1 MVFKK
6 KVLAILIPIAFS
18 QIAFAADEA
27 AKDIKIK
34 AEKVIVKGI
43 LPEKLEAV
51 PGSFS
56 VVNSKELIEKQ
67 PFSVKEALN
76 AVPGVNFVT
85 AEDPMSFALNIGI
98 RGLDPRRTS
107 RTLLM
112 EDGVPLHLAPYGDPS
127 AHYST
132 PLDRVDRIEVVKGSG
147 QILYG
152 PQTVGGMINFV
163 TKPVPRNGFAG
174 SASAIFGNNDFNSQS
189 VNLGFGNERGGVMID
204 AIKKQGDGVRKNH
217 KFDIQEYTL
226 KGEVDLT
233 DRHSL
238 MTKLGYYK
246 EDSNVSE
253 TGLGSLDYAQ
263 DKFQAPTGANDR
275 FQHERKSIQ
284 LKHVFKIDEAMKLST
299 NAYYI
304 DSWRSSFRQTDTAG
318 GWDDG
323 APGASTGFTAIDRD
337 GGANCVGMTTPN
349 ACGGRH
355 RPRSYQVWGV
365 EPRLD
370 FSHKLFGLEN
380 DTVIGLR
387 YHEEKIKRNQF
398 RSDEPEIINNLG
410 WGMANAGGLSEHRE
424 SLVHKVES
432 KAAYVQNTF
441 HVGDWSLT
449 PGLRFEDYKVTQ
461 TVLRAGSN
469 PVDSDGGTGGD
480 GLGLS
485 GTKSQ
490 SEILPG
496 FGLAWN
502 GISNTT
508 VFGGI
513 HRGFAPARPDRDLT
527 KDGAGRYQLDKT
539 TPELS
544 TNYEVG
550 ARSKYFKGVS
560 FESTLFHTKFD
571 DIVVKGAS
579 GTYVNAGAAEM
590 SGLEFAGR
598 VDFGTIYNTP
608 HNFYTT
614 ASYTNLFTAKF
625 KKDGLDSDDG
635 VTAGQ
640 RLAYAPKQLI
650 SLNFGYQHPVG
661 FNARIGAD
669 HVSEQEPDAYTKGT
683 LFAPGEASL
692 AGYGG
697 TIPSYTLFNASASF
711 KPVGSKLTYF
721 VSGTN
726 LGDKEYLAS
735 RVDGMFAGR
744 SRQVFGGIKVDF

>member
-1 MVFKK
+1 MAV
-6 KVLAILIPIAFS
+6 AH
-18 QIAFAADEA
+18 IAFAADEV
-27 AKDIKIK
+27 AKDKVKTDVK

-51 PGSFS
+51 PGSFA
-56 VVNSKELIEKQ
+56 VVDQKEMKERL

-76 AVPGVNFVT
+76 NVPGVNFVT
-85 AEDPMSFALNIGI
+85 AEDPMSLGLNIGI
-98 RGLDPRRTS
+98 RGMDPRRTA

-112 EDGVPLHLAPYGDPS
+112 EDGMPLHLAPYGDPS

-132 PLDRVDRIEVVKGSG
+132 PMDRVDRIEVVKGSG

-174 SASAIFGNNDFNSQS
+174 SATAIFGNNDFNSQHL
-189 VNLGFGNERGGVMID
+189 NLGTGNEVGGFMID
-204 AIKKQGDGVRKNH
+204 AIKKKGDGVRKNH
-217 KFDIQEYTL
+217 NFDIEEYTL
-226 KGEVDLT
+226 KGEIDLT
-233 DRHSL
+233 DRHTL
-238 MTKLGYYK
+238 KTKLGYYK

-263 DKFQAPTGANDR
+263 DKFQAPTGNNDR

-284 LKHVFKIDEAMKLST
+284 LQHIFKIDEAMKLTT

-318 GWDDG
+318 GWDDE
-323 APGASTGFTAIDRD
+323 APGASTGVTAIDRD
-337 GGANCVGMTTPN
+337 ANAGCSMATPDL
-349 ACGGRH
+349 CGGRH
-355 RPRSYQVWGV
+355 RPRSYHVWGV

-380 DTVIGLR
+380 DAVLGLR
-387 YHEEKIKRNQF
+387 YHEEDIRRDQF
-398 RSDEPEIINNLG
+398 RSHNPAIIDSLG
-410 WGMANAGGLSEHRE
+410 WGKANGEHRE
-424 SLVHKVES
+424 SLRHKVES

-441 HVGDWSLT
+441 HVGDWALT
-449 PGLRFEDYKVTQ
+449 PGLRLEDYKVTQ
-461 TVLRAGSN
+461 TILRAGSCPTHSN
-469 PVDSDGGTGGD
+469 GSGLDSNDNCINGD

-485 GTKSQ
+485 GSKNQT
-490 SEILPG
+490 ELLPG
-496 FGLAWN
+496 FGVAWN
-502 GISNTT
+502 GIANTT
-508 VFGGI
+508 IFSGV
-513 HRGFAPARPDRDLT
+513 HRGFSPPRPDRDLASV
-527 KDGAGRYQLDKT
+527 GGLYQLDKT
-539 TPELS
+539 KPELS
-544 TNYEVG
+544 TNYELG

-579 GTYVNAGAAEM
+579 GTYQNGGEAQM
-590 SGLEFAGR
+590 TGLEFAGR
-598 VDFGTIYNTP
+598 VDFGEIYNTP

-625 KKDGLDSDDG
+625 KKDGPDAADG
-635 VTAGQ
+635 ISSGQ
-640 RLAYAPKQLI
+640 RLAYAPKHLA
-650 SLNFGYQHPVG
+650 SLNFGYQHPIG

-669 HVSEQEPDAYTKGT
+669 YVSEQEPDAYTKGT
-683 LFAPGEASL
+683 LFANAAEAAL

-721 VSGTN
+721 VSGHN

>member
-1 MVFKK
+1 VT
-6 KVLAILIPIAFS
+6 V
-18 QIAFAADEA
+18 
-27 AKDIKIK
+27 
-34 AEKVIVKGI
+34 VGI

-147 QILYG
+147 QVLYG

-284 LKHVFKIDEAMKLST
+284 LKHVFKLDEAMKLST

-318 GWDDG
+318 GWDDEE
-323 APGASTGFTAIDRD
+323 PGESTGSTAIDMDD
-337 GGANCVGMTTPN
+337 GDNCDGMTTPN

-355 RPRSYQVWGV
+355 RPRSYHVWGI

-380 DTVIGLR
+380 DAVIGLR
-387 YHEEKIKRNQF
+387 YHEEDIKRNQF
-398 RSDEPEIINNLG
+398 RSDDPAIINNLG
-410 WGMANAGGLSEHRE
+410 WGMANADGTVAEHRE

-461 TVLRAGSN
+461 TVLRAGSALIN
-469 PVDSDGGTGGD
+469 SNGSYGAGD

-502 GISNTT
+502 GVSNTT

-513 HRGFAPARPDRDLT
+513 HRGFAPARPDRDLA
-527 KDGAGRYQLDKT
+527 KVGGLYQLDKT

-560 FESTLFHTKFD
+560 FESTLFHTKLD

-625 KKDGLDSDDG
+625 KKDSLNLADG
-635 VTAGQ
+635 VNAGQ

-669 HVSEQEPDAYTKGT
+669 HVSEQEPDAYTKGN
-683 LFAPGEASL
+683 LFNPGEASL

-744 SRQVFGGIKVDF
+744 GRQVFGGARFDF

>member
-1 MVFKK
+1 VFK
-6 KVLAILIPIAFS
+6 L
-18 QIAFAADEA
+18 
-27 AKDIKIK
+27 
-34 AEKVIVKGI
+34 
-43 LPEKLEAV
+43 
-51 PGSFS
+51 
-56 VVNSKELIEKQ
+56 
-67 PFSVKEALN
+67 
-76 AVPGVNFVT
+76 
-85 AEDPMSFALNIGI
+85 
-98 RGLDPRRTS
+98 
-107 RTLLM
+107 
-112 EDGVPLHLAPYGDPS
+112 
-127 AHYST
+127 
-132 PLDRVDRIEVVKGSG
+132 
-147 QILYG
+147 
-152 PQTVGGMINFV
+152 
-163 TKPVPRNGFAG
+163 
-174 SASAIFGNNDFNSQS
+174 
-189 VNLGFGNERGGVMID
+189 
-204 AIKKQGDGVRKNH
+204 
-217 KFDIQEYTL
+217 
-226 KGEVDLT
+226 
-233 DRHSL
+233 
-238 MTKLGYYK
+238 
-246 EDSNVSE
+246 
-253 TGLGSLDYAQ
+253 
-263 DKFQAPTGANDR
+263 
-275 FQHERKSIQ
+275 
-284 LKHVFKIDEAMKLST
+284 DEAMKLST

-318 GWDDG
+318 GWNDDSG
-323 APGASTGFTAIDRD
+323 TGTGYTAIDKD
-337 GGANCVGMTTPN
+337 GNSGCSMSSPN
-349 ACGGRH
+349 LCGGRH
-355 RPRSYQVWGV
+355 RPRSYHVWGI

-380 DTVIGLR
+380 DAVIGLR
-387 YHEEKIKRNQF
+387 YHEEDIKRNQF
-398 RSDEPEIINNLG
+398 LSDYPAIINNLG
-410 WGMANAGGLSEHRE
+410 WGMANADGTVAKHRE

-461 TVLRAGSN
+461 TVLRAGSALIN
-469 PVDSDGGTGGD
+469 SNGSYGAGD

-502 GISNTT
+502 GVSNTT

-513 HRGFAPARPDRDLT
+513 HRGFAPARPDRDLA
-527 KDGAGRYQLDKT
+527 KVGDLYQLDKT

-560 FESTLFHTKFD
+560 FESTLFHTKLD

-625 KKDGLDSDDG
+625 KKDGLDPTDG

-640 RLAYAPKQLI
+640 RLAYAPKQLV

-661 FNARIGAD
+661 FNARIGVD

-683 LFAPGEASL
+683 LFNPGVASL
-692 AGYGG
+692 TGYGG

-744 SRQVFGGIKVDF
+744 GRQVFGGARFDF